1 LRVYLQFHINVSVY
15 TLIIQ
20 ELKEEFTRILT
31 AENPHAPKNL
41 VRYNFKVNIYA
52 EIN

>member
-1 LRVYLQFHINVSVY
+1 MWVSLTYSVY
-15 TLIIQ
+15 TQ

-41 VRYNFKVNIYA
+41 VRYNFKVIVQILY
-52 EIN
+52 IHIFMTH